1 MFKKY
6 LELFRDLKLS
16 KNELKK
22 IIPKDFVID
31 NPIIVCNIHVIDL
44 LECYL
49 SNKVDELY
57 ILEWVNTVWFS
68 GWYLYCDEAEEC
80 IARVMNE
87 LEELDK
93 VGHELTCGKVQKY
106 IYALK
111 NKINI

>member
-22 IIPKDFVID
+22 VIPKDFVIY
-31 NPIIVCNIHVIDL
+31 NPTIVCSIHVINL
-44 LECYL
+44 LECYI
-49 SNKVDELY
+49 SDKVDESY
-57 ILEWVNTVWFS
+57 ILDWVNTVWFS

-87 LEELDK
+87 LEEIDE
-93 VGHELTCGKVQKY
+93 VGHELTYEKVRKY

-111 NKINI
+111 HNINI